1 MISDKLGG
9 ESFPVFFLILYP
21 VETFLSD
28 VHFYPVFIFYIDN
41 VELND
46 IFCEERKTILLLKT
60 YHH

>member
-41 VELND
+41 VELNH
-46 IFCEERKTILLLKT
+46 IF
-60 YHH
+60 